1 MRQAQKQGEP
11 LNSFKNKYGMSK
23 KNNPWMW
30 VPSLYIFE
38 GLPYFIVN
46 TISVIVLKRLGLGN
60 ADVALYTGL
69 LYLPWVI
76 KPLWSPFVD
85 VLRTKRWWIVSMQFV
100 MTVGVTV
107 CALAINPDIAE
118 KGGSFYLLL
127 SAFWFTAFAS
137 ATHDIAADGYYMLSL
152 DEHTAAQF
160 VGIRNT
166 FYRIASVFGQG
177 VLVVMAGILEK
188 KYGDIPKAWM
198 VTLLSVS
205 ALFALMAVYHLRMLP
220 SPETDRS
227 RVDAKS
233 SARSVLKELS
243 GSFVTFFRKKGVVI
257 AILFMLLYRLPE
269 AFIVKMMNPFFLDPV
284 SEGGLGLTTDQI
296 GWAYGTFGAIA
307 LIAGGILG
315 GFVAGRWG
323 LKKCLWPMALSL
335 TLPCLVFVWMATAQ
349 PSNIWLI
356 SAGVCLDQFGY
367 GFGFTAYTLYLM
379 YFSRGEYRTSHYSIC
394 TAFMA
399 LSMMIPGTVAGYL
412 QEMLGYKYFFWMVI
426 CCFIATFAVVLSIKV
441 DPEYAKKIS

>member
-1 MRQAQKQGEP
+1 MTH
-11 LNSFKNKYGMSK
+11 KNK
-23 KNNPWMW
+23 PWAW
-30 VPSLYIFE
+30 VPSLYVFE
-38 GLPYFIVN
+38 GLPYFVVN
-46 TISVIVLKRLGLGN
+46 TISVIVLKRLGLCN
-60 ADVALYTGL
+60 ADIALYTGL

-85 VLRTKRWWIVSMQFV
+85 VMKTKRWWIVSMQFI
-100 MTVGVTV
+100 MTIAVVV
-107 CALAINPDIAE
+107 SALTISPDIAE
-118 KGGSFYLLL
+118 KGGGFGLLMA
-127 SAFWFTAFAS
+127 AFWFTAFAS
-137 ATHDIAADGYYMLSL
+137 ATHDIAADGFYMLSL

-177 VLVVMAGILEK
+177 VLVVLAGVLEK
-188 KYGDIPKAWM
+188 RYGDIPKAWM

-205 ALFALMAVYHLRMLP
+205 ALFALMAVYHLGSLP
-220 SPETDRS
+220 KPDTDCA
-227 RVDAKS
+227 RVGAKD
-233 SARSVLKELS
+233 SARTVLKELS
-243 GSFVTFFRKKGVVI
+243 GSFVTFFRKKGIVLAV
-257 AILFMLLYRLPE
+257 LFMLLYRLPE
-269 AFIVKMMNPFFLDPV
+269 AFIVKMLNPFFLDPV

-315 GFVAGRWG
+315 GFAAGRWG
-323 LKKCLWPMALSL
+323 LKKCMWPMAMSL
-335 TLPCLVFVWMATAQ
+335 TLPCFVFVWMAIVQ
-349 PSNIWLI
+349 PSDLWLI

-399 LSMMIPGTVAGYL
+399 LSMMIPGIFAGYL
-412 QEMLGYKYFFWMVI
+412 QEMLGYKSFFWMVI
-426 CCFIATFAVVLSIKV
+426 CCFAATFAVVLSIKI